1 MDPITLVMLSVGLL
15 LLLILVGFPIGYS
28 LGGVTVL
35 MMMVV
40 GDGGEIRYMAEAA
53 FASLDSIELVAL
65 PMFIFMGAIIAV
77 SPAGADIYSALS
89 RLLPIPGGLGISTI
103 GGCAMFSAIS
113 GSAPATVAAIGSSG
127 VPAMLERRYPPSLAT
142 GLIVGG
148 GTLGILIPPSVVLLL
163 YGVVTKTS
171 IGQLF
176 LAGIVPG
183 LMFVV
188 LFSIYTWLRMR
199 RYLATLSET
208 ERQELIDKERSAGME
223 GGKWAS
229 FRRVLPF
236 FALMAGVMIGLYG
249 GWFTPSEI
257 AAVGAVASMVLVVAI
272 YRITDLETWQKLLQ
286 KSVKDTSM
294 ILIIA
299 AFAYGFA
306 QFLSFYDV
314 INELTS
320 LLLNVSPN
328 KWLTLLLLWVLMLVL
343 GCFLPPFAIIVIVA
357 PMFLPFILDIGLNP
371 IWFGVFATI
380 NMEMGC
386 ITPPLGINLFVTK
399 SIARQVP
406 MSEIISGSI
415 PFFLIL
421 ALGSLIITIFPQ
433 IVLFLPETMMR

>member
-1 MDPITLVMLSVGLL
+1 MDPITLAMLSVGLL

-28 LGGVTVL
+28 LGGATIL
-35 MMMVV
+35 MMVAV
-40 GDGGEIRYMAEAA
+40 GDGAEVRYMAEAA

-77 SPAGADIYSALS
+77 SPAGADIYAALS
-89 RLLPIPGGLGISTI
+89 RLLPIPGGLGISTVA
-103 GGCAMFSAIS
+103 GCAMFSAVS

-127 VPAMLERRYPPSLAT
+127 VPAMLARRYPPSLAT
-142 GLIVGG
+142 GLVVGG

-176 LAGIVPG
+176 LAGIIPG

-188 LFSIYTWLRMR
+188 LFSLYTWFRMR
-199 RYLATLSET
+199 RYLATLSDT
-208 ERQELIDKERSAGME
+208 ELAELKEIEREAGQ
-223 GGKWAS
+223 GSGAWAS
-229 FRRVLPF
+229 WRRVLPF
-236 FALMAGVMIGLYG
+236 FTLMAGIMIGLYG

-257 AAVGAVASMVLVVAI
+257 AAVGAIASMVLVVMI
-272 YRITDLETWQKLLQ
+272 YRITDIATWQKLLQ

-299 AFAYGFA
+299 AFAYGFS
-306 QFLSFYDV
+306 QFLSFHDV

-320 LLLNVSPN
+320 LLLDVFPN

-357 PMFLPFILDIGLNP
+357 PMFLPFILDSGLNP
-371 IWFGVFATI
+371 IWFGIFATI

-406 MSEIISGSI
+406 MSEIMAGSM

-421 ALGSLIITIFPQ
+421 AFGSLIITIFPQ
-433 IVLFLPETMMR
+433 IVLFLPELLMR